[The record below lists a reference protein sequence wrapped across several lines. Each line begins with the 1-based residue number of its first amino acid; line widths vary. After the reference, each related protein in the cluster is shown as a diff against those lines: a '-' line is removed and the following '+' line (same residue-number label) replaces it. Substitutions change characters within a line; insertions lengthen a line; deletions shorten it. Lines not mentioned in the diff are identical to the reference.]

1 MADGGTRRDVPG
13 WVLRQGS
20 VSSGHDLFRFE
31 FASAETCTLMN
42 VLGYG
47 THIRQARRDA
57 YKVHDKIFTAR
68 ARGSVTWITT
78 GSKAE
83 GLTSYLE
90 SDRDY
95 MCVTKRVICLEEGVD
110 SSNVPGETN
119 IFRSCSRI
127 SYPRHCSLLLERYG
141 TRIPTVVYNALC
153 DDGNGRGLLSSDLYV
168 DQCSNLK
175 PVDGTVQH
183 KRAGPSTPY
192 TVGGNG
198 HEDHVYALHF
208 YCPSILTRWA
218 TRPRNWPSPA
228 VVQEVESLGA
238 FVSPVGV
245 KGSDYEHVEWR
256 MCFNTGENVLVN
268 NLHDTQVKLYV
279 LLKMVKNDVLKP
291 QKKEVTSF
299 TVKNIVLWI
308 AENNPQ
314 SLFHERSL
322 FHWLH
327 EGLYALRVAIDT
339 KELPYYMIP
348 ERNLMA
354 ACALEHEQKLS
365 WIATIDEMMK
375 EGHRII
381 LRLPKIRQ
389 ALIAHPE
396 PLRWYSERKIELEL
410 LELILTNRFFLGM
423 DVERD
428 AIIQAL
434 GRRQLE
440 ISREVMM
447 RIIMEGGRENDP
459 YNVWER
465 IPSVVSLDDL
475 EESLGFYLAP
485 KMGATLTFN

>member
-13 WVLRQGS
+13 WVPRQGS
-20 VSSGHDLFRFE
+20 VSSTHDVCRFD

-57 YKVHDKIFTAR
+57 YKARDKILTAR
-68 ARGSVTWITT
+68 SHGSGKMITT

-90 SDRDY
+90 SDKDI
-95 MCVTKRVICLEEGVD
+95 MIVTKRVICLEEGVD

-127 SYPRHCSLLLERYG
+127 SYPGHCRLLLERYG
-141 TRIPTVVYNALC
+141 THIPAVVYNALC
-153 DDGNGRGLLSSDLYV
+153 DDGNGRRLLSNDLYV
-168 DQCSNLK
+168 NQLLNETY
-175 PVDGTVQH
+175 DGIVQH
-183 KRAGPSTPY
+183 ERAGPSTPT
-192 TVGGNG
+192 TVDGVI
-198 HEDHVYALHF
+198 HHDFVFALHF

-218 TRPRNWPSPA
+218 TRPRNWPSPD

-256 MCFNTGENVLVN
+256 ICFNTGENVLIN
-268 NLHDTQVKLYV
+268 NLSDTQVKLYV

-299 TVKNIVLWI
+299 TVKSIVLWI

-314 SLFHERSL
+314 SMFHERSL

-339 KELPYYMIP
+339 QQLPYYMIP
-348 ERNLMA
+348 ERNLMV

-365 WIATIDEMMK
+365 WIATINEMIE
-375 EGHRII
+375 EGPRII

-396 PLRWYSERKIELEL
+396 PLQWYNGRRIEMEMLV
-410 LELILTNRFFLGM
+410 LIIQNRHALGM
-423 DVERD
+423 SRETD
-428 AIIQAL
+428 AIIQAAS
-434 GRRQLE
+434 RRQAE
-440 ISREVMM
+440 IVREVKM
-447 RIIMEGGRENDP
+447 RMIMEGGRGNNL
-459 YNVWER
+459 YGIW
-465 IPSVVSLDDL
+465 ISML
-475 EESLGFYLAP
+475 
-485 KMGATLTFN
+485 M